1 MASHFRALPV
11 GFGTTELM
19 ASYQGIP
26 VNCLSH
32 PLTVLLT
39 HICKAWGPQQRVE
52 TGDPGFSVILFFD

>member
-1 MASHFRALPV
+1 M